1 MEDIVAAICAVYGI
15 GYSSYYLS
23 NLGRHLRH
31 VLRTAIRESQEVTED
46 SPLAL
51 PAPGEE
57 AKEEENDRRP
67 PALVTP
73 QSEYSEVAPEQTEDY
88 PLTPS
93 APGEDAEEEEID
105 LKTSA
110 VVTPQPEYSEQSPE
124 PTEDYPLTP
133 SAPGEEAKEEEID
146 LKPSAVVT
154 PQSEYSEASPEPTED
169 CPVTPS
175 APGEEAKEEE
185 IDLKP
190 SAVVAPQSEH
200 SETSPEPTEDYP
212 LPSSAPGEEAKEEEI
227 DLKPSAVV
235 TPQSEYS
242 EASPEPTEDYPLPS
256 SAPGE
261 EAKEEEIDLK
271 PSAVVTPQSEHSEAS
286 PEPTEDY
293 PLPSSAPGEEA
304 KEEEIDL
311 KPSAVVTPQSE
322 HSEVSPEP
330 TEDYPLIPTPP
341 REEAKEEEIEHKP
354 SAVVTPQSEYSEASP
369 EPTEDYPLIP
379 TPPREEAK
387 EEEIEHKPSAVVTPQ
402 SEYSEASPE
411 PTEDYPLPSSAPG
424 EEAKEEKNER
434 KSSAVV
440 TPQSEYSEASPEPT
454 EDYPLTPSAPGEEAK
469 EEEIERKSS
478 AVVTPQSEYSEASPE
493 PTEDYPVTPSAP
505 GEEAK
510 EEEIEHKP
518 SAVLAPQSEHSERA
532 LLEKEQKQIALA
544 EVPCRT
550 QGELFPAREQ
560 EEQLR
565 QQVEEQQENGQN
577 IKAEPQAELPETQI
591 PIMAMKRK
599 HKDNMRGDEE
609 MNLHPQRGDQQN
621 QVSARVANTRLKN
634 RFSCFLQN
642 LKDQLDELQETEADV
657 KEKEKRLEEELK
669 IIREKCNPLRQAVEK
684 QVEVLTSHL
693 PASKDFWQMTGNK
706 KPCSRYEA
714 LEQSQSEM
722 LQLEKRSLDSLFVS
736 STDPAAAQQQET
748 EEEYLELLRK
758 TVNMENPV
766 TKYIELEN
774 IGSGTF
780 GEVCR
785 AFDNA
790 RRREVAIKKINLHGL
805 RKEELKVNELVVM
818 RKNRNP
824 NLVNCLDCYLL
835 DEELWLV
842 MEYMDGGTLSDVISQ
857 TYLSEDEMAAVS
869 RQCLHGLDFLH
880 INHVIHRN
888 VKSCNILLR
897 TDGSV
902 KLADF
907 DLFAQLTPEHSR
919 QSSVACTS
927 GCMAPE
933 VMAGQ
938 PYGPKVDIWSLGIV
952 GIEMV
957 EQEVPY
963 WNETSVWARHLT
975 ATGGTP
981 KLRQPELFS
990 PLLRDFLNCCLQT
1003 DEAWRCSAK
1012 QLLLVKCKGAAGETV
1027 SKGWAPPPLKSEA
1040 SHEPSSS
1047 PPPVLVLFK

>member
-73 QSEYSEVAPEQTEDY
+73 QSEYSEAPEQTEDY

-200 SETSPEPTEDYP
+200 SET
-212 LPSSAPGEEAKEEEI
+212 
-227 DLKPSAVV
+227 
-235 TPQSEYS
+235 
-242 EASPEPTEDYPLPS
+242 
-256 SAPGE
+256 
-261 EAKEEEIDLK
+261 
-271 PSAVVTPQSEHSEAS
+271 
-286 PEPTEDY
+286 
-293 PLPSSAPGEEA
+293 
-304 KEEEIDL
+304 
-311 KPSAVVTPQSE
+311 
-322 HSEVSPEP
+322 
-330 TEDYPLIPTPP
+330 
-341 REEAKEEEIEHKP
+341 
-354 SAVVTPQSEYSEASP
+354 
-369 EPTEDYPLIP
+369 
-379 TPPREEAK
+379 
-387 EEEIEHKPSAVVTPQ
+387 
-402 SEYSEASPE
+402 
-411 PTEDYPLPSSAPG
+411 
-424 EEAKEEKNER
+424 
-434 KSSAVV
+434 
-440 TPQSEYSEASPEPT
+440 SPEPT

-609 MNLHPQRGDQQN
+609 MNLHPQRGDQQNQVSARVANTRLKNRFSCFLQNLKDQLDELQETEADVNLHPQRGDQQN